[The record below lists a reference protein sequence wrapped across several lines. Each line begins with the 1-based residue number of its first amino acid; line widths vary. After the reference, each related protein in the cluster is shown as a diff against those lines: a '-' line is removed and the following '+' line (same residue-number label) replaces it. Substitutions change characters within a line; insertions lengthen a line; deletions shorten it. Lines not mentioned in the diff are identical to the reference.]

1 MSMFAGSPRGTRLRR
16 RSVLAVAVCVSGIVL
31 TAAPAAAL
39 PDDMHPAGALLAEQ
53 PVTAAVL
60 PVGAADTSAVIRYST
75 LRTATEA
82 GESTGSVFLPQ
93 GAPPAGGWPVVSY
106 AHGNVGIDDE
116 CAPSVTGSSDV
127 EREFIEQWLAAGYAV
142 AATDYAGIGTDGV
155 NAYTDGPAA
164 GANAVDIVRAA
175 HKLYGDQLS
184 DRWIVTG
191 LSQGGHATYFAAHQ
205 ATTRTPELDFRGA
218 IAVAAPTHLD
228 QLFPLAGPN
237 FPSVPVAG
245 IAHYVLYTLAGL
257 DDGRPELDIRQHLTP
272 TGIDLMEKAKA
283 TCSNDLNEY
292 LRTHPVTVAEL
303 FTAPLDTPDLRE
315 ALDQMQHVPTSGFD
329 RPIRVVH
336 SLTDTKVPIPLTWA
350 QLAEMRSGGVDVEYQ
365 QLAGT
370 DHAHSLTASMPESLD
385 FAARVLH

>member
-1 MSMFAGSPRGTRLRR
+1 MK
-16 RSVLAVAVCVSGIVL
+16 
-31 TAAPAAAL
+31 
-39 PDDMHPAGALLAEQ
+39 
-53 PVTAAVL
+53 
-60 PVGAADTSAVIRYST
+60 
-75 LRTATEA
+75 
-82 GESTGSVFLPQ
+82 
-93 GAPPAGGWPVVSY
+93 
-106 AHGNVGIDDE
+106 
-116 CAPSVTGSSDV
+116 
-127 EREFIEQWLAAGYAV
+127 
-142 AATDYAGIGTDGV
+142 IGV
-155 NAYTDGPAA
+155 
-164 GANAVDIVRAA
+164 
-175 HKLYGDQLS
+175 S

-303 FTAPLDTPDLRE
+303 FTTPLDTPDLRGV
-315 ALDQMQHVPTSGFD
+315 LDQMQNVPTSGFD

-336 SLTDTKVPIPLTWA
+336 SLADTKVPILLTWA
-350 QLAEMRSGGVDVEYQ
+350 QLAEMRSSAVDVEYQ
-365 QLAGT
+365 QLFGT
-370 DHAHSLTASMPESLD
+370 DHAHSLTDSMPESLD
-385 FAARVLH
+385 FAARVLR